1 VLKACP
7 AFEFTNVI
15 GGVTI
20 VVYALKYPPSPGRGE
35 GKYQPMSFR
44 GKNEKGEEKKE
55 ENIKGKG
62 EKTKR

>member
-1 VLKACP
+1 MRGYQCCICWKISPLP
-7 AFEFTNVI
+7 
-15 GGVTI
+15 GG
-20 VVYALKYPPSPGRGE
+20 G
-35 GKYQPMSFR
+35 GKYQPMSFG